1 MSFTPSSPDY
11 ILPKLKEQTLANII
25 KKGVRLSGRKLD
37 QYRDIEIITDYI
49 PHADGSAYVKLG
61 NTQVLVGVKLELG
74 TPYADTPNEGVM
86 VVSAEFVPMA
96 SPSFEPGPP
105 DENAIE
111 LARVIDRSLREIR
124 AIDLEKLAIIPGKKV
139 LIAWIDIYVL
149 DHDGNLID
157 ASSIATLAAL
167 LTTKMP
173 KVEVT
178 ENEEVIIDKETRV
191 GPLPLRH
198 KVVTVTIGK
207 LGDKLIVDPDLEEES
222 VLSTRIVIAVS
233 EDGRIAGMQKTGMG
247 SLTQEEILRA
257 IDIALAKGK
266 ELIALIEEKVK
277 PKEEKPAE
285 AEEKKAEEVKEEVK
299 EEEKPVPEE
308 KAEEPKEE
316 KKKEEEEKKAE
327 ELEEKPQEAPE
338 KEEREEAE
346 EAVEEQAEE
355 AVEEAPKPEEE
366 EEQAEA
372 QPEEKPAEPPEEKE
386 REEEK
391 KEPEQEEAAKE
402 EPEEGRAED
411 EAEKAEEEKP
421 EPEEETPSSEEVEEG
436 AGEEEKSEEEGK
448 EGGEESTKA

>member
-11 ILPKLKEQTLANII
+11 ILPKLKEQTLASII
-25 KKGVRLSGRKLD
+25 KKGIRLSGRKLD

-139 LIAWIDIYVL
+139 FIAWIDIYVL

-178 ENEEVIIDKETRV
+178 ENEEVIVDKETKV

-233 EDGRIAGMQKTGMG
+233 EDGRIAGIQKTGMG
-247 SLTQEEILRA
+247 SLTQEEILKA
-257 IDIALAKGK
+257 VDIALVKGK
-266 ELIALIEEKVK
+266 ELITLIEEKLM
-277 PKEEKPAE
+277 PKEEEVVE
-285 AEEKKAEEVKEEVK
+285 AEEKKVEEAEIKTVEEVEEEVKEAEKAK
-299 EEEKPVPEE
+299 EAIETVEEAAQPAAEETVTPTEEKP
-308 KAEEPKEE
+308 
-316 KKKEEEEKKAE
+316 
-327 ELEEKPQEAPE
+327 
-338 KEEREEAE
+338 E
-346 EAVEEQAEE
+346 EAVEEEHEEEERELPEQEE
-355 AVEEAPKPEEE
+355 AVEEK
-366 EEQAEA
+366 
-372 QPEEKPAEPPEEKE
+372 
-386 REEEK
+386 
-391 KEPEQEEAAKE
+391 PEQEKA
-402 EPEEGRAED
+402 EPET
-411 EAEKAEEEKP
+411 EAK
-421 EPEEETPSSEEVEEG
+421 EPEEEKVEPKEEAEEETQGSEVGGREEVEE
-436 AGEEEKSEEEGK
+436 EESEKEVK

>member
-25 KKGVRLSGRKLD
+25 KKGVRLSGRRLD

-124 AIDLEKLAIIPGKKV
+124 AIDLEKLAIIPGKKA

-167 LTTKMP
+167 LTTKIP

-178 ENEEVIIDKETRV
+178 ENEEVIINKETKV

-233 EDGRIAGMQKTGMG
+233 EDGRIAGIQKTGMG
-247 SLTQEEILRA
+247 SLTQEEILKA
-257 IDIALAKGK
+257 VDIALAKGK
-266 ELIALIEEKVK
+266 ELIALIEEKVRPREEEK
-277 PKEEKPAE
+277 AEEEEKPAE
-285 AEEKKAEEVKEEVK
+285 AEEKKVEEAETEAEV
-299 EEEKPVPEE
+299 EEKPVTEE
-308 KAEEPKEE
+308 KAEEEAKEE
-316 KKKEEEEKKAE
+316 EKEAEEAKEAEEVAEEVPAPPEEKPEEVTEEEKK
-327 ELEEKPQEAPE
+327 
-338 KEEREEAE
+338 
-346 EAVEEQAEE
+346 V
-355 AVEEAPKPEEE
+355 
-366 EEQAEA
+366 
-372 QPEEKPAEPPEEKE
+372 
-386 REEEK
+386 
-391 KEPEQEEAAKE
+391 PEQEEAA
-402 EPEEGRAED
+402 G
-411 EAEKAEEEKP
+411 EKP
-421 EPEEETPSSEEVEEG
+421 EQKEAEPETEAKGVEEKTEPKKETQSSEAGEGEG
-436 AGEEEKSEEEGK
+436 AEKEEGK
-448 EGGEESTKA
+448 KEGVEGGEESTKA

>member
-25 KKGVRLSGRKLD
+25 KKGVRLSGRRLD

-86 VVSAEFVPMA
+86 VVSAEFVPTA

-124 AIDLEKLAIIPGKKV
+124 AIDLEKLAVIPGKKV

-167 LTTKMP
+167 LTTRMP

-178 ENEEVIIDKETRV
+178 ENDEVIVDRETKA

-198 KVVTVTIGK
+198 RVVTVTIGK

-233 EDGRIAGMQKTGMG
+233 DDGRIAGIQKTGMG
-247 SLTQEEILRA
+247 SLTQEEILKA
-257 IDIALAKGK
+257 VDIALAKGK
-266 ELIALIEEKVK
+266 ELIALIEEKVR
-277 PKEEKPAE
+277 PRKEEKQLG
-285 AEEKKAEEVKEEVK
+285 AEEKKAEEAETETGEEEKAEGEVK
-299 EEEKPVPEE
+299 EEEKEV
-308 KAEEPKEE
+308 
-316 KKKEEEEKKAE
+316 
-327 ELEEKPQEAPE
+327 
-338 KEEREEAE
+338 EEAE
-346 EAVEEQAEE
+346 EAEKV
-355 AVEEAPKPEEE
+355 
-366 EEQAEA
+366 AEA
-372 QPEEKPAEPPEEKE
+372 SVPT
-386 REEEK
+386 
-391 KEPEQEEAAKE
+391 
-402 EPEEGRAED
+402 
-411 EAEKAEEEKP
+411 EEKP
-421 EPEEETPSSEEVEEG
+421 EEAAEEEHKGEEKKVTEQEEVVEVKLEQKEE
-436 AGEEEKSEEEGK
+436 AGPGTEAIEIEEEKAEPKEEGETQGSEAGRRGDR
-448 EGGEESTKA
+448 EG

>member
-25 KKGVRLSGRKLD
+25 KKGVRLSGRRLD

-178 ENEEVIIDKETRV
+178 ENEEVIIDKETKV

-233 EDGRIAGMQKTGMG
+233 DDGRIAGIQKTGMG
-247 SLTQEEILRA
+247 SLTQEEILKA
-257 IDIALAKGK
+257 VDIALAKGK
-266 ELIALIEEKVK
+266 ELIALIEEKVR
-277 PKEEKPAE
+277 PKEEEVEEEKPAE
-285 AEEKKAEEVKEEVK
+285 VEEKKAEEAE
-299 EEEKPVPEE
+299 EEEKPV
-308 KAEEPKEE
+308 A
-316 KKKEEEEKKAE
+316 EEEKVE
-327 ELEEKPQEAPE
+327 EISEEETEETEKPEEQKPQKAP
-338 KEEREEAE
+338 EEAE
-346 EAVEEQAEE
+346 EKVEEAKEAAEEGQAE
-355 AVEEAPKPEEE
+355 AVEEAPKPA
-366 EEQAEA
+366 EEQLPA
-372 QPEEKPAEPPEEKE
+372 QLKEKPAEVTEEK
-386 REEEK
+386 REVAEEK
-391 KEPEQEEAAKE
+391 KEPEHEEGTRE
-402 EPEEGRAED
+402 EPEEEAE
-411 EAEKAEEEKP
+411 EETEKAEEEKQGN
-421 EPEEETPSSEEVEEG
+421 EEEKQSSEEGREG
-436 AGEEEKSEEEGK
+436 AGEEEKSKGEGK

>member
-25 KKGVRLSGRKLD
+25 KKGVRLSGRRLD

-178 ENEEVIIDKETRV
+178 ENEEVIIDKETKV

-233 EDGRIAGMQKTGMG
+233 DDGRIAGIQKTGMG
-247 SLTQEEILRA
+247 SLTQEEILKA
-257 IDIALAKGK
+257 VDIALAKGK
-266 ELIALIEEKVK
+266 ELIALIEEKVR
-277 PKEEKPAE
+277 PKEKEEEKPAE
-285 AEEKKAEEVKEEVK
+285 AEEKKAEEAEEKEKPVA
-299 EEEKPVPEE
+299 EEEKVEEISKEETEETEKPEEQKPQKAPEE
-308 KAEEPKEE
+308 KKVEEAKEAAEEG
-316 KKKEEEEKKAE
+316 
-327 ELEEKPQEAPE
+327 
-338 KEEREEAE
+338 
-346 EAVEEQAEE
+346 QAE
-355 AVEEAPKPEEE
+355 AVEEAPKPAEEHPS
-366 EEQAEA
+366 A
-372 QPEEKPAEPPEEKE
+372 QLKEKPAEVTEEK
-386 REEEK
+386 REVAEEK
-391 KEPEQEEAAKE
+391 KEPEHEEGTRE
-402 EPEEGRAED
+402 EPEE
-411 EAEKAEEEKP
+411 EAEEETERAEEEKP
-421 EPEEETPSSEEVEEG
+421 GTEEEKQSSEESREG
-436 AGEEEKSEEEGK
+436 AGEEEKSKEEGK

>member
-25 KKGVRLSGRKLD
+25 KKGVRLSGRRLD
-37 QYRDIEIITDYI
+37 QYRDIEIITDYV

-173 KVEVT
+173 KIEVT
-178 ENEEVIIDKETRV
+178 ENEEVIIDKETKA

-222 VLSTRIVIAVS
+222 VLSSRIVVAVS
-233 EDGRIAGMQKTGMG
+233 EDGRIAGIQKTGMG
-247 SLTQEEILRA
+247 SLTQEEILKA
-257 IDIALAKGK
+257 VGIALAKGK
-266 ELIALIEEKVK
+266 ELIALIEEKVR
-277 PKEEKPAE
+277 PREEEEKKVEEAETE
-285 AEEKKAEEVKEEVK
+285 AEE
-299 EEEKPVPEE
+299 EEKSMTEE
-308 KAEEPKEE
+308 KAEEEAKEEEKEAEEAKEAEEVAEEAAQPAAEEVPAPPKEKPEEVTEEEHKEDEE
-316 KKKEEEEKKAE
+316 KKVPEQEEVVEEKPEQKEAEPETEAKGVEEEKTEPKKEEET
-327 ELEEKPQEAPE
+327 QSSEAGEGEGAE
-338 KEEREEAE
+338 KEEGR
-346 EAVEEQAEE
+346 
-355 AVEEAPKPEEE
+355 
-366 EEQAEA
+366 
-372 QPEEKPAEPPEEKE
+372 KE
-386 REEEK
+386 
-391 KEPEQEEAAKE
+391 
-402 EPEEGRAED
+402 G
-411 EAEKAEEEKP
+411 
-421 EPEEETPSSEEVEEG
+421 V
-436 AGEEEKSEEEGK
+436 

>member
-1 MSFTPSSPDY
+1 VSLTPSSPDY

-37 QYRDIEIITDYI
+37 QYRDIEIITDYV

-74 TPYADTPNEGVM
+74 TPYPDTPNEGVM

-111 LARVIDRSLREIR
+111 LARVIDRSLREIG

-178 ENEEVIIDKETRV
+178 EDEEVIIDRETRV
-191 GPLPLRH
+191 GPLPLKH

-222 VLSTRIVIAVS
+222 VLSTKIVIAVS
-233 EDGRIAGMQKTGMG
+233 EDGRIAGIQKTGMG
-247 SLTQEEILRA
+247 SLTQEEVLKA

-277 PKEEKPAE
+277 PKEEKIEE
-285 AEEKKAEEVKEEVK
+285 AEEKKEEKPEEQ
-299 EEEKPVPEE
+299 EEEKGGEEREEVPEGV
-308 KAEEPKEE
+308 K
-316 KKKEEEEKKAE
+316 
-327 ELEEKPQEAPE
+327 ELEEKPEE
-338 KEEREEAE
+338 KEQEKVEEEEKPAGAGEAE
-346 EAVEEQAEE
+346 KSPEGAVET
-355 AVEEAPKPEEE
+355 E
-366 EEQAEA
+366 EEQAKH
-372 QPEEKPAEPPEEKE
+372 EEKPAEIAEEHK
-386 REEEK
+386 EEEK
-391 KEPEQEEAAKE
+391 KEVEEEVTAEAKE
-402 EPEEGRAED
+402 E
-411 EAEKAEEEKP
+411 
-421 EPEEETPSSEEVEEG
+421 
-436 AGEEEKSEEEGK
+436 AGEEDIEKSEESKEPEVKEETKDDKETAESSKEGEEPEKGK
-448 EGGEESTKA
+448 EGGEESAKA